1 MNPKLVVILA
11 GLLLIGL
18 FAVQNAQPLTMS
30 FLAWSFTLSQALV
43 IFCAGLT
50 GLVIGL
56 ALGTFGRR
64 GKE

>member
-1 MNPKLVVILA
+1 MNLKLIVVLA
-11 GLLLIGL
+11 GLLLLGI
-18 FAVQNAQPLTMS
+18 FAVQNAQPLTVS

-43 IFCAGLT
+43 IFCSGLV

-56 ALGTFGRR
+56 ALGAFGRR

>member
-1 MNPKLVVILA
+1 M
-11 GLLLIGL
+11 IGL
-18 FAVQNAQPLTMS
+18 FAVQNAQPLTVS

-64 GKE
+64 GRE